1 LRHHPLTP
9 DSLKSLSAAILT
21 TAVEDWKTLDYGKS
35 KYGKI
40 VNGETVDRDEM
51 LEFFFSDD
59 FKNLVRTATNYT
71 PVQIRRALKIPQ
83 KTYEEAKAEFDC
95 YQ

>member
-1 LRHHPLTP
+1 MRKHPLTP
-9 DSLKSLSAAILT
+9 DSLKNLSAAILL
-21 TAVEDWKTLDYGKS
+21 TAIEDWKTLDCGKQ

-59 FKNLVRTATNYT
+59 FKHLVHVATNYT
-71 PVQIRRALKIPQ
+71 PVQIRRAIGITQ
-83 KTYEEAKAEFDC
+83 KTYEEAKTDFDC
-95 YQ
+95 Y